1 MFNEALTILLPLA
14 QLIAIDL
21 VFVLIAFLL
30 ISFLARRKR
39 AAYAVLRRNFLAY
52 FANPTGYVFLCLF
65 VLLTSMAAFWP
76 HEFFNSNLANLDQLN
91 FWFPIIMLFF
101 IPAITM
107 SIWAD
112 ERRQGTDEL
121 LLTLP
126 ADDFDIVVGKF
137 LSAVSIYTV
146 SLIFSQISTFLVLLY
161 LSKGGVDAG
170 LFCSNYLGYWF
181 VGVAMLSLGM
191 VASFLTSNLTVA
203 FILGALFNAPLAFA
217 ARSEVIIAKGAWSRL
232 VASFSL
238 SEQFDNFGRGV
249 ISTAPIVFFT
259 LLTMAGL
266 YFCIVLI
273 GRRHWSGGGEGN
285 KMFLHYFARCAA
297 MLTVVFGASYFFMN
311 NDRPRFDVT
320 HGKVSSL
327 SSATKQ
333 LVRKLDPERPIV
345 IEAFIS
351 NNIPEQYSK
360 TRYDLISLLK
370 EFQSMAGGRN
380 TKLQVQIFSDL
391 ETSSEEAQRAR
402 RQYGIEPQMVRIR
415 QRGAF
420 RDQEILLG
428 AAVRSGLSKVVIPFF
443 DNGVPVE
450 YELVRSI
457 NTVAQPRRS
466 KLGVINTDANFMGGF
481 SMAGGSFRQLPKQ
494 PIIEELE
501 KQYEVEGVDAN
512 DPIAPGKYDVLMVV
526 QPSALAPQQLSNLV
540 DAVRSGIPTAIFE
553 DPLPV
558 AIPGVPGTGEPKQA
572 QGGMFGGG
580 QPPQPKGDMQ
590 PLWKALGLEI
600 PQTPGFQGI
609 NPDVVWQQYNPH
621 PKLQYL
627 LNATDQWLFIR
638 EEPGDLIDYLSEQNL
653 ATAGLRELM
662 FLYSGS
668 IRAEKDRKDVTVT
681 PIVRTRPASGLIKFD
696 DVMEQLRSGET
707 NLAQLQVLQGPAIGE
722 QTVAVYVEG
731 SAITADSDSKSDAS
745 SAADDQGSAKEGGE
759 SQGQAADDAS
769 KPSEST
775 QGDAKDSSADKPKAL
790 KAFYVADIDCMAP
803 FFSANRRRPED
814 YEDIDLRV
822 QNITFVLN
830 VIDVLAGEADY
841 PVVRSHEP
849 QHVTLRL
856 FEEQAQEFQSAE
868 IENQKQYQ
876 EEFNRAIREVE
887 EENQRAVAKF
897 QDRINEL
904 NREGATDP
912 SKQQA
917 LIGELQRMQMRSQS
931 LERKLGIQREKL
943 EAERDEKIRA
953 SRLSAELKVLN
964 EQARYKYL
972 AILLPPIPPLL
983 VGIGVFVSRRVRE
996 REGISKNRLR

>member
-1 MFNEALTILLPLA
+1 MFSEVLNLLLPLVL
-14 QLIAIDL
+14 LIGIDL
-21 VFVLIAFLL
+21 IFLL
-30 ISFLARRKR
+30 LVFLAVRFLAKRKR

-52 FANPTGYVFLCLF
+52 FSNPTGYVFLCLF

-76 HEFFNSNLANLDQLN
+76 NEFFNANLANLDQLN
-91 FWFPIIMLFF
+91 YWFPVIMLFF

-112 ERRQGTDEL
+112 EKRQGTDEL

-137 LSAVSIYTV
+137 LSVVSIFTV
-146 SLIFSQISTFLVLLY
+146 SLIFSQISTFMVLLY
-161 LSKGGVDAG
+161 LSSGGVDAG

-181 VGVAMLSLGM
+181 VGLAMLAIGM
-191 VASFLTSNLTVA
+191 VASFMTSNLTVA

-217 ARSEVIIAKGAWSRL
+217 ANSEVIIARGGWSQL
-232 VASFSL
+232 VKSFSF
-238 SEQFDNFGRGV
+238 SDQFDNFGRGV
-249 ISTAPIVFFT
+249 ISIAPVAFFS
-259 LLTMAGL
+259 LLTMAAL
-266 YFCIVLI
+266 YYCMVLI
-273 GRRHWSGGGEGN
+273 GRRHWSGGSDGN
-285 KMFLHYFARCAA
+285 KMFLHFMFRCSALA
-297 MLTVVFGASYFFMN
+297 VVVFGISYFFMQ

-320 HGKVSSL
+320 QGKVSSL
-327 SSATKQ
+327 SPTTRQ
-333 LVRKLDPERPIV
+333 LIRKLDPERPIV

-360 TRYDLISLLK
+360 TRYDLVTLLK
-370 EFQSMAGGRN
+370 EFQSLAGGRN
-380 TKLQVQIFSDL
+380 TKLQVQIYDNL

-402 RQYGIEPQMVRIR
+402 KQYGIEPQAIRVR

-428 AAVRSGLSKVVIPFF
+428 AAVRSGLSKVVVPFF
-443 DNGVPVE
+443 DSGIPVE

-457 NTVAQPRRS
+457 NTAAQPKRA

-501 KQYEVEGVDAN
+501 KQYDVEGVDATET
-512 DPIAPGKYDVLMVV
+512 IAPGKYDVLLAV
-526 QPSALAPQQLSNLV
+526 QPSSLSPPQLKNLV
-540 DAVRSGIPTAIFE
+540 DAVQAGIPTAIFE

-558 AIPGVPGTGEPKQA
+558 AMQGVPGTGEPKQPA
-572 QGGMFGGG
+572 GGGMFGGG
-580 QPPQPKGDMQ
+580 QPQPKGDIQ
-590 PLWKALGLEI
+590 TLWSALGLNIQQLPGMQGTLNPEI
-600 PQTPGFQGI
+600 
-609 NPDVVWQQYNPH
+609 VWQQYNPH
-621 PKLQYL
+621 PKLRYL

-638 EEPGDLIDYLSEQNL
+638 EEAGEGVDYLSESNR

-662 FLYSGS
+662 MLYAGA
-668 IRAEKDRKDVTVT
+668 IDIDKDKKELIVT
-681 PIVRTRPASGLIKFD
+681 PIVTLRPNSGRIKFD
-696 DVMEQLRSGET
+696 DVMAQMRSEEVQPT
-707 NLAQLQVLQGPAIGE
+707 QLQVLQGPTLGE
-722 QTVAVYVEG
+722 QIVAVYIE
-731 SAITADSDSKSDAS
+731 SANASSDATDGQNK
-745 SAADDQGSAKEGGE
+745 AE
-759 SQGQAADDAS
+759 GQAADKANATSTEQAVASDADS
-769 KPSEST
+769 KKIR
-775 QGDAKDSSADKPKAL
+775 AY
-790 KAFYVADIDCMAP
+790 YVADIDCMAP

-814 YEDIDLRV
+814 YEDINLRV

-841 PVVRSHEP
+841 PAIRSHEP

-856 FEEQAQEFQSAE
+856 FEDQAQEFQTAE
-868 IENQKQYQ
+868 AENQKQYQ
-876 EEFNRAIREVE
+876 EEFNRAIREAE
-887 EENQRAVAKF
+887 EENQRTVAKF

-912 SKQQA
+912 SKQQT
-917 LIGELQRMQMRSQS
+917 LIAELQRLQVQNMS
-931 LERKLGIQREKL
+931 LERKLAIQREKL

-953 SRLSAELKVLN
+953 SRQSADLKILS

-972 AILLPPIPPLL
+972 AILLPPIPPLI

-996 REGISKNRLR
+996 REGIAKNRLR